1 MPRTTEQDVTD
12 IFDTSL
18 DGVSLSAWIDVAN
31 ELVNDIAD
39 KDPSLGASRLEKLET
54 LVAAHFAASQDQ
66 RHESNSGGARSVSYQ
81 GDTGMGFEG
90 TKHGQ
95 VALTLDPT
103 GTLANAHKPSASVS
117 VPDVK

>member
-1 MPRTTEQDVTD
+1 MPRTTENDVSD

-18 DGVSLSAWIDVAN
+18 DSASLSAWIGVAN
-31 ELVNDIAD
+31 ELVDDIDDAD
-39 KDPSLGASRLEKLET
+39 SSLSSSRLTKIEK
-54 LVAAHFAASQDQ
+54 LVAAHLAASQDQ
-66 RHESNSGGARSVSYQ
+66 RHESASGGARSVSYQ

-95 VALTLDPT
+95 AALTLDPT
-103 GTLANAHKPSASVS
+103 GTLASAHKPSASVS

>member
-1 MPRTTEQDVTD
+1 MPRTSASDVAE

-18 DGVSLSAWIDVAN
+18 DDTSLSAWVDVAN
-31 ELVNDIAD
+31 ELVDDIAD
-39 KDPSLGASRLEKLET
+39 ADPSLTESRLTKIEKLA
-54 LVAAHFAASQDQ
+54 AAHLAASQDQ

-95 VALTLDPT
+95 AALALDPT
-103 GTLANAHKPSASVS
+103 GTLANAHKPSASLS